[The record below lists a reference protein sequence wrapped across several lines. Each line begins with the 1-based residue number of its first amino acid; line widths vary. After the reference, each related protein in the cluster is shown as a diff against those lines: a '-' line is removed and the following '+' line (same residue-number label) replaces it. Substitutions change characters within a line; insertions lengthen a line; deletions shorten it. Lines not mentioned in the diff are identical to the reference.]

1 VRNRLVQP
9 PRSGLSPVIARYL
22 APWMPRWLTRGGVWL
37 LIALYIGIWGFSG
50 VQKLN
55 ITDFEAFFLPSAR
68 IALAGHPLH
77 IYQVRFQDIYPNANG
92 PLSIVPL
99 TLAAAL
105 AQALG
110 WLDNMELRRMVAMSI
125 FAVFP
130 LLMAREA
137 VLAADRF
144 LGTGLMGYRR
154 LLAYALFALT
164 PELWHSMLLYGHI
177 EQPIM
182 IWLTLA
188 AVRMLTERRWALS
201 GALVGLALLS
211 RSVAL
216 LYVLTLALMLM
227 WRGRW
232 GACGRFVGT
241 AVLTVALGLLPF
253 WIADRSD
260 LTYSLLTF
268 RTELPVSGGA
278 LWGLVIGT
286 PAEAFANRFDSVTV
300 IVAVLAAVTLVLAL
314 RRDLDVGS
322 RDVYA
327 LLAIADLCF
336 PLLIKTIWPYY
347 FLDAYVFVA
356 LWWLA
361 QARDAG
367 AARDTDAAARWPYVA
382 RWIAGG
388 ALPLSL
394 IGAAQLAEYG
404 LSQLVGG
411 DWQTGWSAAD
421 ALTIV
426 AIQLTL
432 GVWLVVQGRR
442 KPPTPGR
449 SASQLG
455 EMPSST
461 ALAYTVSEAP

>member
-1 VRNRLVQP
+1 MRLRENRVP
-9 PRSGLSPVIARYL
+9 HLSALSITRL
-22 APWMPRWLTRGGVWL
+22 APRRPLPPWLTRAGVWL
-37 LIALYIGIWGFSG
+37 LVALYIALWCVSG

-68 IALAGHPLH
+68 IALAGHPFH

-99 TLAAAL
+99 TLAAWL
-105 AQALG
+105 AQVFG
-110 WLDNMELRRMVAMSI
+110 WLDNMELRRMVAMGI

-137 VLAADRF
+137 VLAADRL
-144 LGTGLMGYRR
+144 LGAALTGYRR

-164 PELWHSMLLYGHI
+164 PELWHSVLLYGHI

-182 IWLTLA
+182 IWLALA
-188 AVRMLTERRWALS
+188 AVRALVNRRWAL
-201 GALVGLALLS
+201 GGMLIGLAMLS

-216 LYVLTLALMLM
+216 LYLLALALLLLS
-227 WRGRW
+227 RGRW
-232 GACGRFVGT
+232 GAGARFVG
-241 AVLTVALGLLPF
+241 AALLTVGLGLLPF

-268 RTELPVSGGA
+268 RTLLPVSGGSI
-278 LWGLVIGT
+278 WGLSIGT
-286 PAEAFANRFDSVTV
+286 PTESFANRFDSASV
-300 IVAVLAAVTLVLAL
+300 IVATLASVTLVLAL
-314 RRDLDVGS
+314 RRNLDVGS

-336 PLLIKTIWPYY
+336 PLLIKTLWPYY

-361 QARDAG
+361 QARDIQAPAG
-367 AARDTDAAARWPYVA
+367 SGRIGDWASMARWL
-382 RWIAGG
+382 AGL
-388 ALPLSL
+388 AFPLAL

-404 LSQLVGG
+404 LSQMVGG
-411 DWQTGWSAAD
+411 SWRTPWSLAD
-421 ALTIV
+421 TLTIV

-432 GVWLVVQGRR
+432 GIFIIVRRGRI
-442 KPPTPGR
+442 PPPEELAPR
-449 SASQLG
+449 SS
-455 EMPSST
+455 EMPSDEV
-461 ALAYTVSEAP
+461 LAYTVSETP